1 MKFEEVIGQHDAKER
16 LRKLVADGRLPHAML
31 ISGPHGSGK
40 MALAMAFASYLLC
53 ANRHD
58 GDSCGVCP
66 QCVMLRKWAHPDL
79 HFTFPVIK
87 PANSSAD

>member
-16 LRKLVADGRLPHAML
+16 LRTLVAENRLPHAL
-31 ISGPHGSGK
+31 LFCGPEGNGK

-58 GDSCGVCP
+58 GDSELMMGGR
-66 QCVMLRKWAHPDL
+66 VMLRDDPFL
-79 HFTFPVIK
+79 RELEL
-87 PANSSAD
+87 